1 MRTIPHQLFLIIAI
15 SIFAQSC
22 VKDKVQTTYTYLKPV
37 YQSKETVWQNI
48 KSAAPQ
54 PLQNTGKLF
63 LYGKYI
69 FIIEV
74 NKGVHII
81 DNSTPQLPKNIAF
94 IAIPGNIDIAVKNN
108 TLYADL
114 FTDMATIDITNPT
127 ASVLKNVSHNVFPER
142 QYNGGFS
149 PDSTKYIVDW
159 VKVETTNKKDLDL
172 NNASGG
178 IIFYSPSAMYNN
190 SSLTA
195 ASAAAIVGISGSMSR
210 FTIINNYLYT
220 VGNGSLTAFDITS
233 PNEPVKKQVQNLG
246 WNIETIYPLK
256 NKLFIGSQTG
266 MLIYTISDPANP
278 TFEGSFA
285 HACRMDP
292 VIADDKY
299 AYVTLRA
306 TADAS
311 ACWGT
316 VQTNELDI
324 VDITSLTQSTLVKV
338 YNMAEPKGLCKDGN
352 YLFICDGKAG
362 LKIYDAVNVMG
373 LKQLKVIT
381 GINPFDVICQ
391 GGLAIVVANEGIF
404 QYDYTDIN
412 NVTLL
417 SKIAIKKI
425 N

>member
-1 MRTIPHQLFLIIAI
+1 MRKIPLQLFLLIAI
-15 SIFAQSC
+15 SIFAHSC

-54 PLQNTGKLF
+54 SLQNTGKLF

-69 FIIEV
+69 FINEV
-74 NKGVHII
+74 NKGVHVI

-94 IAIPGNIDIAVKNN
+94 IAIPGNVDIAVKNN

-114 FTDMATIDITNPT
+114 FADMATIDITIPT
-127 ASVLKNVSHNVFPER
+127 AVALKKISNNVFPER
-142 QYNGGFS
+142 QYSNGFL

-159 VKVETTNKKDLDL
+159 IKVETTNKKDLE
-172 NNASGG
+172 AYTSPGG
-178 IIFYSPSAMYNN
+178 IVFYSPASMYN
-190 SSLTA
+190 SSSSTA
-195 ASAAAIVGISGSMSR
+195 AAMVGVSGSMSR
-210 FTIINNYLYT
+210 FTIVNNYLYT
-220 VGNGSLTAFDITS
+220 VGNASLTAFDIAS

-246 WNIETIYPLK
+246 WNIETIYALK
-256 NKLFIGSQTG
+256 DKLFIGSQTG
-266 MLIYTISDPANP
+266 MLIYTITNPATP

-299 AYVTLRA
+299 AYITLRA
-306 TADAS
+306 MADAS
-311 ACWGT
+311 SCWGT

-324 VDITSLTQSTLVKV
+324 VDIASLTQSTLVKT
-338 YNMAEPKGLCKDGN
+338 YNMTEPKGLSKDGN
-352 YLFICDGKAG
+352 YLFVCDGKAG
-362 LKIYDAVNVMG
+362 LKIYDAANVMA
-373 LKQLKVIT
+373 LKKLKVIT

-412 NVTLL
+412 NVRLL
-417 SKIAIKKI
+417 SKIAIKK